1 MDSFSLFSSI
11 IAEGDAKLMPIL
23 DVGYRPWEGVRSP
36 RWSRALIVATTGIHL
51 VWKGAWLKRVLLF
64 MAVPALLAA
73 IVVGA
78 FEQSLER
85 AGAQDALRQLLMAPP
100 IRAMATRSGLD
111 VARTISDPESAR
123 HFAWSFVLF
132 SLFRYPQAIGMVLV
146 VGLVAPRLI
155 SYDLRSRGYLLY
167 LSRPLT
173 PWEYVFGKA
182 GIVFFLLFM
191 MTAVP
196 ALLIYLAGL
205 FLSTDVWACTQTWDL
220 PLRILVASLILML
233 PTTAIALA
241 LSSLT
246 QESRYAGFAWFAYWV
261 IGAVSFRVLWFSEQA
276 SARRGPPDL
285 DSFDRYSNWMLLSP
299 YETLGYLQR
308 QAFGLNPSEPFT
320 LVPWMAVIVVTLVGF
335 GVAHWRVARMLRI

>member
-1 MDSFSLFSSI
+1 
-11 IAEGDAKLMPIL
+11 MPIL
-23 DVGYRPWEGVRSP
+23 DVGYRSWEGARSP

-64 MAVPALLAA
+64 MAAPALIAA

-78 FEQSLER
+78 FEQALER
-85 AGAQDALRQLLMAPP
+85 AGAQDAVRQMLMAPP
-100 IRAMATRSGLD
+100 IRAMATRAGLD
-111 VARTISDPESAR
+111 VDQATSDPESAR

-132 SLFRYPQAIGMVLV
+132 NLFRYPQAIGMILV
-146 VGLVAPRLI
+146 IGLVAPRLI

-173 PWEYVFGKA
+173 PWEYVLGKA
-182 GIVFFLLFM
+182 GIVFFLLFI

-196 ALLIYLAGL
+196 ALLIYLVGL
-205 FLSTDVWACTQTWDL
+205 FLSTDVWAFTQTWDL

-261 IGAVSFRVLWFSEQA
+261 IGAVSFQVLRSSEQA
-276 SARRGPPDL
+276 YARSGPPDL
-285 DSFDRYSNWMLLSP
+285 DALERYTHWMLLSP
-299 YETLGYLQR
+299 YDTLGFLQK
-308 QAFGLNPSEPFT
+308 QVFGLNQTEPFN
-320 LVPWMAVIVVTLVGF
+320 LVPWLAMLVVTLVGF